1 MSPMNNRLLVPR
13 KTPGLLDLVPGAAAA
28 YSLRSL
34 SRSYADPVVTVRR
47 SSDDAEEDFT
57 AAEVADG
64 TLAAF
69 CGAGDGF
76 VKQWWDQSGN
86 ARHASQSTAGSQPQI
101 VGSGVVLTEDGK
113 PALLFD
119 GAGDELAT
127 GAFATGLAASVF
139 AVVKA
144 NSWHVSGN
152 YDCIFSHGYA
162 SATALTKGVVLY
174 LPAASLAD
182 WSLGDF
188 VAFGS
193 GYDAGNAPRAI
204 GPIANG
210 SDLRSVSVILSASA
224 STVHING
231 GALTLSSSST
241 GVIASVTAPVLIGSS
256 VLGIVPNMLAGKL
269 SELLYYDT
277 DQTGNR
283 ELLEGQIAWS
293 YSV

>member
-1 MSPMNNRLLVPR
+1 MPL
-13 KTPGLLDLVPGAAAA
+13 KTNHLKPLARPLLLDSVPGAAAA
-28 YSLRSL
+28 YSLRQL
-34 SRSYADPVVTVRR
+34 SNAYTGPVVTVRR
-47 SSDDAEEDFT
+47 SSDDAEADFT

-76 VKQWWDQSGN
+76 VRRWWDQSGN

-127 GAFATGLAASVF
+127 GSFATGLAASVF

-144 NSWHVSGN
+144 NYWHVSGT
-152 YDCIFSHGYA
+152 YDCIFSHGYTA
-162 SATALTKGVVLY
+162 ATAFTKGVVLY
-174 LPAASLAD
+174 LPPSSLGD
-182 WSLGDF
+182 WYPGDF

-193 GYDAGNAPRAI
+193 GYDAGNGPRAI

-210 SDLRSVSVILSASA
+210 SDLRSASVILSASA

-256 VLGIVPNMLAGKL
+256 VLGVVANMLAGKL

-277 DQTGNR
+277 DQSANRQRIEGN
-283 ELLEGQIAWS
+283 LAW
-293 YSV
+293 YY

>member
-1 MSPMNNRLLVPR
+1 MPMNHRILRPLARPL
-13 KTPGLLDLVPGAAAA
+13 LLDAVPGAAAA
-28 YSLRSL
+28 YSLRQL
-34 SRSYADPVVTVRR
+34 SNSYTGPVVTVRR
-47 SSDDAEEDFT
+47 SSDNAEADFT

-76 VKQWWDQSGN
+76 VRRWWDQSGN

-101 VGSGVVLTEDGK
+101 VGSGVVLTENGK

-127 GAFATGLAASVF
+127 GSFATGLAASVF

-144 NSWHVSGN
+144 NSWHVSVN
-152 YDCIFSHGYA
+152 YDCIFSHGYTP
-162 SATALTKGVVLY
+162 ATQLTKGVVLY
-174 LPAASLAD
+174 LPATSVAD
-182 WSLGDF
+182 WSPGDF

-193 GYDAGNAPRAI
+193 GYDAGSSPRAI

-210 SDLRSVSVILSASA
+210 SDLRSASVILSASA

-241 GVIASVTAPVLIGSS
+241 SVIASVTAPVLIGSS
-256 VLGIVPNMLAGKL
+256 ALGVVANMLAGKL

-277 DQTGNR
+277 DQTANR
-283 ELLEGQIAWS
+283 QLIEGDLAW
-293 YSV
+293 YY